1 MKTKTTMA
9 VGATAVLALTGF
21 LAGGP
26 ALAQIA
32 APSLDIGGKTRTLTS
47 EEIEKQKAIDEAYSR
62 TVKQM
67 PASKPVAVDPW
78 GNVRD
83 APSSATTQKPAPK
96 AAAKPTA
103 AKPTATKPQA
113 AKPAPAQPVGSAAA
127 AGQPAR

>member
-1 MKTKTTMA
+1 MKTKTTIA
-9 VGATAVLALTGF
+9 VGVTAVMS
-21 LAGGP
+21 LAGLLASAP

-67 PASKPVAVDPW
+67 PASKPVVVDPW

-83 APSSATTQKPAPK
+83 APSSATTPAQKPAPK
-96 AAAKPTA
+96 AAAAKPQA
-103 AKPTATKPQA
+103 AKPPA
-113 AKPAPAQPVGSAAA
+113 AKPAPAQPVGSSAA